1 MVEYDLGMVKGPK
14 GDKGDIGPQGPQGEK
29 GDKGDTGLQ
38 GPQGPKGNTGAT
50 GPQGPQGL
58 KGDKGDTGAQGPQGP
73 QGDTGLQGPQGPKG
87 DAGSQGPQ
95 GPKGEAFTFEDFTP
109 EQLASLKG
117 PKGDTGAQG
126 PQGEK
131 GDIGPQGPQGLKG
144 DKGDTGAQG
153 PQGDKGDI
161 GPKGPKGDTGTI
173 IMDTILSTTSTNAVQ
188 NQAIAR
194 AVNDKANTT
203 HTHNI
208 SDVATL
214 QTTLN
219 GKANTS
225 HTHTTSEIT
234 DFPVIPDVSNYIQKS
249 STSGLVKNDGSIDSN
264 DYVTSQELPSKT
276 SDLINDSSFTTLQA
290 VYPVGS
296 IYMSVNTVSPSVLF
310 GFGVW
315 EKIED
320 KFLLGCGTNYANGS
334 TGGSAD
340 AVVVSH
346 NHTYGR
352 QYVLTTSGGGVDR
365 VSKAGETGTKVPNLL
380 QSNDSIYRNYINES
394 GEDGAGKN
402 MPPYIAVNIWKRT
415 A

>member
-29 GDKGDTGLQ
+29 GDK
-38 GPQGPKGNTGAT
+38 
-50 GPQGPQGL
+50 
-58 KGDKGDTGAQGPQGP
+58 
-73 QGDTGLQGPQGPKG
+73 GDTGLQGPQGPKG

-117 PKGDTGAQG
+117 PKGDTG
-126 PQGEK
+126 
-131 GDIGPQGPQGLKG
+131 PQGPQGLKG
-144 DKGDTGAQG
+144 DKGDIGPQG
-153 PQGDKGDI
+153 PQGEKGDT
-161 GPKGPKGDTGTI
+161 GPQGPQGPVGPKGDTGTI

-320 KFLLGCGTNYANGS
+320 KFLLGSGTNYANGS

-402 MPPYIAVNIWKRT
+402 MPPYLAVNIWKRT